1 MKLNET
7 FLAVKLASRKL
18 ALMEEKL
25 INEVLNAVADAA
37 IRDKDI
43 ILGGPGS
50 ISACSLFSASYA
62 CMCIVYYLLGV
73 DFPMEKRG
81 EYLIN
86 SGFITWINLGR
97 SKNAECQTCSK

>member
-43 ILGGPGS
+43 ILAANSADLQVEAFRMLYHRLVELPIFAIATYFYNKTAW
-50 ISACSLFSASYA
+50 IS
-62 CMCIVYYLLGV
+62 
-73 DFPMEKRG
+73 
-81 EYLIN
+81 
-86 SGFITWINLGR
+86 FI
-97 SKNAECQTCSK
+97 